1 VSLYYLFT
9 HAAISLKNGLVLRVE
24 AVRPQSAATILDP
37 AGHPKPTFPYLSSPH
52 HHPEMA
58 LVASPP
64 ATSVWRDP
72 NLLAA
77 PSAGLLSSMG
87 MLGGPGLHHHHH
99 HHAAAAAAHHHGLL
113 IAAGGGGLSPSGL
126 DGGHTSPL
134 LGHGPPLL
142 YHTPAAQ

>member
-1 VSLYYLFT
+1 
-9 HAAISLKNGLVLRVE
+9 
-24 AVRPQSAATILDP
+24 
-37 AGHPKPTFPYLSSPH
+37 
-52 HHPEMA
+52 
-58 LVASPP
+58 
-64 ATSVWRDP
+64 VWRDP

-99 HHAAAAAAHHHGLL
+99 HAAAAAHHHGLL

-134 LGHGPPLL
+134 LGHAPPSST
-142 YHTPAAQ
+142 TPLPPSDISQQSSDSESAVAKGRVSQCYSRRILVLNFLKVDCSHS

>member
-1 VSLYYLFT
+1 
-9 HAAISLKNGLVLRVE
+9 
-24 AVRPQSAATILDP
+24 
-37 AGHPKPTFPYLSSPH
+37 
-52 HHPEMA
+52 MA

-134 LGHGPPLL
+134 LGGHAPPSST
-142 YHTPAAQ
+142 TPLPPSDISQQSSDSESAVAKGRVSQC